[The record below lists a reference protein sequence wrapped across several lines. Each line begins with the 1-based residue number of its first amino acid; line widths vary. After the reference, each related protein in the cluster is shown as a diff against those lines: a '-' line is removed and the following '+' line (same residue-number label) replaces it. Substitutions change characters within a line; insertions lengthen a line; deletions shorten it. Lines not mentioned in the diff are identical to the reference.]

1 MKRKTGI
8 SCAGAALI
16 VAFAVGGCASSAN
29 ADPGTPSSSPAAAAA
44 KAAPKAFD
52 APPPV
57 GTRATC
63 PVMGSEFVVSE
74 QSERSSYKGKH
85 YVFCCGG
92 CKPQFDA
99 DPGKFVGG

>member
-1 MKRKTGI
+1 MKRMTAKLW
-8 SCAGAALI
+8 AGAVLI
-16 VAFAVGGCASSAN
+16 AGFAIGGCASSAS
-29 ADPGTPSSSPAAAAA
+29 ADPGTPTSSPAAADT
-44 KAAPKAFD
+44 AAPKAFD

-57 GTRATC
+57 GTKATC
-63 PVMGSEFVVSE
+63 PVMGGEFVVGE
-74 QSERSSYKGKH
+74 QTERSTYKGKH